1 MRALDRKLLRDLRRI
16 WAQTLAIALVLG
28 CGVMLL
34 VAANATQRTLVQS
47 KQTYYERHAFAD
59 IFAPVT
65 RAPVSVLDALA
76 TIDGVSRV
84 EGRIAFHAVL
94 DIEGMV
100 EPAVARVVSL
110 PGDPARMLN
119 RPLLRHGRMPDPD
132 AADEVLVNE
141 AFGRAHGLEPG
152 ARFDGIIGGQL
163 RALTVA
169 GWALSPEFIYT
180 VGPGELLP
188 DERRSGVLW
197 MNERA
202 AASAQ
207 NMDGAVND
215 ITLTLTRDADPRAV
229 KAALDAML
237 APYGGTGAHDRTR
250 QISHSFISGELQ
262 QLAALATY
270 LPPIFMLVS
279 AFLVNMV
286 LTRLIALERTQ
297 IGLMK
302 AVGYTTAEIAAHYL
316 KLAGLIGVVG
326 VVLGGIVGW
335 WLTDGMLF
343 IYQEFFGFP
352 FLIRDSGAG
361 PMALA
366 AVLGLATAILGAARA
381 VWASVRL
388 KPAEAM
394 SPPAP
399 PRFSRGIADRAFAWL
414 AFRQTTMMI
423 LRSIIRWPGR
433 AAITLF
439 GVSASVAVLVS
450 SYFMF
455 DALEVMT
462 ESVFTQSNRQHLT
475 LTLAQSAPEIAV
487 SDALTLPGVLQA
499 EGGYGV
505 PVRLIHGH
513 RDRLSALQGHFP
525 GATLHRLVDDDSR
538 PVTLP
543 PQGLVLPEMLA
554 RDLGASPGDMLAV
567 ELMSPPREVL
577 DLPLIAVIAQ
587 GLGQEAHIAAPALF
601 EAMRMAP
608 RVTHIHL
615 LADPAQM
622 DALYAE
628 VKRTPALA
636 GLSDWAEVRRQ
647 FDATVSENLLTMVA
661 IYTIIGVLIAV
672 GVIYN
677 AARIQLSERSYEL
690 ASLRV
695 LGFSRA
701 QVGYVLVG
709 EMMLL
714 TMLAIPLGWVV
725 GTWFAEGMTE
735 ALSTDTV
742 YIPFAIS
749 RRTYAMAAVAVF
761 LAALA
766 SVLVVRRRLDRMDLA
781 MALKARE

>member
-1 MRALDRKLLRDLRRI
+1 MKVLDRKLLRDLRRI

-28 CGVMLL
+28 CGIMLL
-34 VAANATQRTLVQS
+34 VAAQATQRTLMAT
-47 KQTYYERHAFAD
+47 KTAYYDRHLFAD
-59 IFAPVT
+59 VFAPVS
-65 RAPVSVLDALA
+65 RAPGAVAGELA
-76 TIDGVSRV
+76 AIDGVAQA
-84 EGRIAFHAVL
+84 EGRIGFYAVL
-94 DIEGMV
+94 DVEDMA
-100 EPAVARVVSL
+100 EPAMGRVVSL
-110 PGDPARMLN
+110 PRDVAGMLN
-119 RPLLRHGRMPDPD
+119 RPLLRRGRMPDPD
-132 AADEVLVNE
+132 NPDEVLINE
-141 AFGRAHGLEPG
+141 PFGRSNGLEPG
-152 ARFDGIIGGQL
+152 SRFHGILGGQL
-163 RALTVA
+163 RELVVA

-180 VGPGELLP
+180 VGPGALMP
-188 DERRSGVLW
+188 DDRRFGIVW
-197 MNERA
+197 MNETA

-207 NMDGAVND
+207 NMSGAVNE
-215 ITLTLTRDADPRAV
+215 ITLRLSRGADARAV
-229 KAALDAML
+229 RSAVDQFTAR
-237 APYGGTGAHDRTR
+237 YGGTGAYGRDRHP
-250 QISHSFISGELQ
+250 SHAFLDGELQ
-262 QLAALATY
+262 QLGALATY
-270 LPPIFMLVS
+270 MPPIFLLVA

-302 AVGYTTAEIAAHYL
+302 AVGYTTGEIATHYL
-316 KLAGLIGVVG
+316 KLAGLIGVAG
-326 VVLGGIVGW
+326 VVLGSIVGW

-352 FLIRDSGAG
+352 FLVRDTGTG

-366 AVLGLATAILGAARA
+366 AVLGLATALLGGARA
-381 VWASVRL
+381 VWSSVRL
-388 KPAEAM
+388 NPAEAM

-399 PRFSRGIADRAFAWL
+399 PRFSRGRADRFISWL
-414 AFRQTTMMI
+414 ALRQTSMMI

-439 GVSASVAVLVS
+439 GVSASVGVLVA
-450 SYFMF
+450 SYFLF

-462 ESVFTQSNRQHLT
+462 DSVFTQSNRQHLT
-475 LTLAQSAPEIAV
+475 LTLGDSAPEIAV
-487 SDALTLPGVLQA
+487 TDALTLPGVMQA
-499 EGGYGV
+499 EGGYAV

-513 RDRLSALQGHFP
+513 RDRLSALQGHYP

-538 PVTLP
+538 PVELP

-554 RDLGASPGDMLAV
+554 RTLEARPGDMIAV

-577 DLPLIAVIAQ
+577 DLPLVAVIQQ

-647 FDATVSENLLTMVA
+647 FDDNVSENLLMMVT
-661 IYTIIGVLIAV
+661 IYTIIGVLIAI
-672 GVIYN
+672 GVVYN

-695 LGFSRA
+695 LGFSRRE
-701 QVGYVLVG
+701 VGYVLVG

-714 TMLAIPLGWVV
+714 TVLAIPLGWVL

-735 ALSTDTV
+735 ALSTDMV

-749 RRTYAMAAVAVF
+749 RRTYALAAIAVF
-761 LAALA
+761 LAALV
-766 SVLVVRRRLDRMDLA
+766 SVLLVRRRLDRVDLA
-781 MALKARE
+781 LALKARE